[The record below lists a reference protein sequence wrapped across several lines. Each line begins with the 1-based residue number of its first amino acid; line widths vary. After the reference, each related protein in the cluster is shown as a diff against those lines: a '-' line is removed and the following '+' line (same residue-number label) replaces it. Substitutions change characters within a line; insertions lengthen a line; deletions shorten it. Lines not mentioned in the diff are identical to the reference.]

1 MVWLFTS
8 RFGIVGAALAWLP
21 TAIFVQIL
29 CIYFIR
35 DNFHGTLKN
44 VAKPMLAIFVSTIAG
59 AGVSALV
66 ISMFDT
72 IPGLV
77 LSGVLAVLVTGA
89 TLWISDQRYSLG
101 LARNIAIAFPQL
113 AAFLKIQ
120 SVEIN

>member
-1 MVWLFTS
+1 MLRIIFALFVFLHGLIHLLGFLKEWRLARVEQLTGQTLFALS
-8 RFGIVGAALAWLP
+8 AANDLDEME
-21 TAIFVQIL
+21 V
-29 CIYFIR
+29 R
-35 DNFHGTLKN
+35 
-44 VAKPMLAIFVSTIAG
+44 
-59 AGVSALV
+59 VSALV

-77 LSGVLAVLVTGA
+77 LSGILAVLVTGA

-120 SVEIN
+120 SAEIN